1 MTKSS
6 IPSSSSLV
14 EFKKIEGSK
23 VPATTS
29 LVIADVFGKEHF
41 NVIQS
46 IQTLI
51 ETGKFGALNY
61 QVTSYKDIQG
71 KKRPMY
77 ILDEKFTTI
86 LIMGFTG
93 EKALDWKIKYQE
105 EFVRMRSIVVRTKGD
120 TSAELH
126 KTVCSILECARAKH
140 GKETENFH
148 YANIS
153 KAVNKEVFGRHEN
166 DIRQEM
172 TPEQQTKLNQTLT
185 QVAKQILKSI

>member
-1 MTKSS
+1 MTKINVSS
-6 IPSSSSLV
+6 PSSLV

-46 IQTLI
+46 IQNLI

-61 QVTSYKDIQG
+61 QVTSYKDVQG

-77 ILDEKFTTI
+77 VLDETFTTV

-93 EKALDWKIKYQE
+93 ESALDWKLAYTK
-105 EFVRMRSIVVRTKGD
+105 EFQRMRSIVPRTKGD
-120 TSAELH
+120 PSAELN
-126 KTVCSILECARAKH
+126 KTVNAILECSRAKR
-140 GKETENFH
+140 GLETDQYQ
-148 YANIS
+148 YANIA
-153 KAVNKEVFGRHEN
+153 KAVNKEVFGYHMNE
-166 DIRQEM
+166 IRQEM
-172 TPEQQTKLNQTLT
+172 TPDQQTKLNQTLT